1 MMFFTFIKLIYVNSV
16 YAIEINSSAFSNGSQ
31 IPKKYACTKKGGKN
45 ISIPIKI
52 SDIPDQ
58 TKSLAIIMD
67 DPDAMSVAGKTWVHW
82 VLTDIPT
89 DKTFVSEI
97 KNGKHKFGKLGR
109 NSSGSRSYQG
119 MCPPSMHKYFIA
131 VYALNDVIGKKL
143 GSLTRK
149 KFESKYK
156 KLIIAKTEISGT
168 FP

>member
-1 MMFFTFIKLIYVNSV
+1 
-16 YAIEINSSAFSNGSQ
+16 
-31 IPKKYACTKKGGKN
+31 
-45 ISIPIKI
+45 
-52 SDIPDQ
+52 
-58 TKSLAIIMD
+58 MD
-67 DPDAMSVAGKTWVHW
+67 DPDAQSVAGKTWVHW
-82 VLTDIPT
+82 VLTDVPL
-89 DKTFVSEI
+89 DKTSIPEI

-156 KLIIAKTEISGT
+156 KLIIRKAEISGT